1 MTYIEQP
8 SQIPEPYDLASFS
21 STGARQFPRELIVSR
36 RQMAKGNLG
45 FSSTVFRKK
54 FRSGMTVLSYRDN
67 EVIFAQG
74 GTADAVLYVQSGT
87 VKLTV
92 AATRRKKAII
102 AVLLRGSFFGEGCLG
117 GQSLRM
123 CTARSIG
130 TSSII
135 RLQKESA
142 IRTLK
147 RDPQFAALLNAYLLS
162 RVIRVE
168 EDLVDQ
174 FFNFSEKRL
183 ARVLLLFGQ
192 ITKESKPE
200 NPLKVS
206 QATLA
211 EMVGTTRARVS
222 KFMNAFKKKGF
233 VSYNGGLQINNALIS
248 AFLQNRPMSVVRRA

>member
-1 MTYIEQP
+1 MTFIDQP
-8 SQIPEPYDLASFS
+8 RRIPEPYDLFFS
-21 STGARQFPRELIVSR
+21 KQRTVLPTELIVSR
-36 RQMAKGNLG
+36 RQMANQALG

-54 FRSGMTVLSYRDN
+54 FRSAMTVRSYRDN
-67 EVIFAQG
+67 EIVFSQG
-74 GTADAVLYVQSGT
+74 DKADAIFYIQSGT
-87 VKLTV
+87 VKLTM

-102 AVLLRGSFFGEGCLG
+102 AVLPRGSFFGEGCLA

-123 CTARSIG
+123 YTARSIG
-130 TSSII
+130 PANIT
-135 RLQKESA
+135 RLQKEST

-168 EDLVDQ
+168 EDLADQ

-192 ITKESKPE
+192 ITKESNSE
-200 NPLKVS
+200 SPLKVS
-206 QATLA
+206 QGTLA

-222 KFMNAFKKKGF
+222 KFMSAFKKKGL
-233 VSYNGGLQINNALIS
+233 VQYNGGLQINSELIT
-248 AFLQNRPMSVVRRA
+248 AFLQSRPMSVITKG

>member
-1 MTYIEQP
+1 
-8 SQIPEPYDLASFS
+8 
-21 STGARQFPRELIVSR
+21 
-36 RQMAKGNLG
+36 MAKQNPG
-45 FSSTVFRKK
+45 FGSAVFRKK
-54 FRSGMTVLSYRDN
+54 FRSGMSARSYRDN

-74 GTADAVLYVQSGT
+74 DAADAVFYVQSGT

-123 CTARSIG
+123 YTARSIG
-130 TSSII
+130 PSNVI
-135 RLQKESA
+135 RLGKESTVRA
-142 IRTLK
+142 LK
-147 RDPQFAALLNAYLLS
+147 RDPKFGALFNAYLLS

-192 ITKESKPE
+192 IIKESNAE
-200 NPLKVS
+200 RPLKVS

-222 KFMNAFKKKGF
+222 KFMNGFKKKGF
-233 VSYNGGLQINNALIS
+233 VHYNGGLQINSELIR
-248 AFLQNRPMSVVRRA
+248 AFLQNRPMSVINRA

>member
-1 MTYIEQP
+1 
-8 SQIPEPYDLASFS
+8 
-21 STGARQFPRELIVSR
+21 
-36 RQMAKGNLG
+36 MANKPTLG
-45 FSSTVFRKK
+45 FSPAVFRRK
-54 FRSGMTVLSYRDN
+54 FRSGMGVRSYRDN

-74 GTADAVLYVQSGT
+74 DIADAVFYVQSGT

-102 AVLLRGSFFGEGCLG
+102 AILLRGSFFGEGCLA

-123 CTARSIG
+123 YTARSIG
-130 TSSII
+130 QSNVN
-135 RLQKESA
+135 RLDKESTV
-142 IRTLK
+142 RTLK
-147 RDPQFAALLNAYLLS
+147 RDAQFAALFNGYLLS

-192 ITKESKPE
+192 IIKESKPE
-200 NPLKVS
+200 HPLKVS

-233 VSYNGGLQINNALIS
+233 VSYNGGLQINSALIS
-248 AFLQNRPMSVVRRA
+248 SFLQDRPMSVIRRA

>member
-1 MTYIEQP
+1 MA
-8 SQIPEPYDLASFS
+8 SQRS
-21 STGARQFPRELIVSR
+21 
-36 RQMAKGNLG
+36 LG

-54 FRSGMTVLSYRDN
+54 FRDGMSGRSYRDN
-67 EVIFAQG
+67 EIVFSQG
-74 GTADAVLYVQSGT
+74 DTADAVFYIQSGT

-92 AATRRKKAII
+92 AATRRKKAVI

-117 GQSLRM
+117 GQSLRI

-130 TSSII
+130 PSHIT
-135 RLQKESA
+135 RLGKESA
-142 IRTLK
+142 LRTLK
-147 RDPQFAALLNAYLLS
+147 RDPQFAALFVSYLLS

-192 ITKESKPE
+192 IIKESKPDH
-200 NPLKVS
+200 PLKVS

-211 EMVGTTRARVS
+211 EMVGTTRARVNQ
-222 KFMNAFKKKGF
+222 FMNGFKKKGF
-233 VSYNGGLQINNALIS
+233 VSYNGGLQINSELIS
-248 AFLQNRPMSVVRRA
+248 AFLQSRPMSVVTKA

>member
-1 MTYIEQP
+1 M
-8 SQIPEPYDLASFS
+8 ASKHTLGS
-21 STGARQFPRELIVSR
+21 SR
-36 RQMAKGNLG
+36 RVLR
-45 FSSTVFRKK
+45 RK
-54 FRSGMTVLSYRDN
+54 FGAGVTGRDYRDN
-67 EVIFAQG
+67 EVVFSQG
-74 GTADAVLYVQSGT
+74 DTADAVFYIQSGT

-92 AATRRKKAII
+92 VSTRRKKAII
-102 AVLLRGSFFGEGCLG
+102 AFLQRGSFFGEGCLG

-123 CTARSIG
+123 YTARSIG
-130 TSSII
+130 PSNIT
-135 RLQKESA
+135 RLQKERTV
-142 IRTLK
+142 RTLK
-147 RDPQFAALLNAYLLS
+147 RDPQFAALFNAYLLS

-168 EDLVDQ
+168 EDLADQ

-233 VSYNGGLQINNALIS
+233 VSYNGSLQINSALIS
-248 AFLQNRPMSVVRRA
+248 AFLQNRPMSIVRRA

>member
-1 MTYIEQP
+1 
-8 SQIPEPYDLASFS
+8 
-21 STGARQFPRELIVSR
+21 
-36 RQMAKGNLG
+36 MANKTTLG
-45 FSSTVFRKK
+45 FSPTVFRHK
-54 FRSGMTVLSYRDN
+54 FRTGMAVRSYRDN

-74 GTADAVLYVQSGT
+74 DTADAVFYVQSGT

-117 GQSLRM
+117 GQSLRVY
-123 CTARSIG
+123 TARSIG
-130 TSSII
+130 PSNVI
-135 RLQKESA
+135 RLEKESMV
-142 IRTLK
+142 RTLK
-147 RDPQFAALLNAYLLS
+147 RDAQFAALFNAYLLS

-192 ITKESKPE
+192 IIKESKPE
-200 NPLKVS
+200 HPLKVS

-222 KFMNAFKKKGF
+222 KFMNLFKKKGF
-233 VSYNGGLQINNALIS
+233 VSYNGGLQINSALIS
-248 AFLQNRPMSVVRRA
+248 AFLHNRPMSVVRRA

>member
-1 MTYIEQP
+1 MAKQT
-8 SQIPEPYDLASFS
+8 LRFS
-21 STGARQFPRELIVSR
+21 STD
-36 RQMAKGNLG
+36 
-45 FSSTVFRKK
+45 FRKK
-54 FRSGMTVLSYRDN
+54 FRDGMSVRNYRDN
-67 EVIFAQG
+67 EIIFSQG
-74 GTADAVLYVQSGT
+74 DKADAVFHIQSGT
-87 VKLTV
+87 VKLTM

-117 GQSLRM
+117 GQALRM
-123 CTARSIG
+123 YTARSIG
-130 TSSII
+130 ASNIT
-135 RLQKESA
+135 RLQKERTL
-142 IRTLK
+142 RTLK

-168 EDLVDQ
+168 EDLADQ

-192 ITKESKPE
+192 ITKESKAE

-233 VSYNGGLQINNALIS
+233 VSYNGGLQINSALIS
-248 AFLQNRPMSVVRRA
+248 AFLQNRPMSIVRRA